1 VSDAKRS
8 AEEPARRLP
17 ADETGRASSLGET
30 ARGLPADETARE
42 PPDEETGRKLSA
54 EEVARLREV
63 FARVPYA
70 RLLGM
75 EFVGAERGAAT
86 FALEVREELTRMGG
100 IAHGGALASL
110 LDTAAAFAAQTLL
123 APVERTGTVD
133 LTVHF
138 LRPATAGRVE
148 GRARVL
154 REGRRILII
163 SAEATDQAGLLVATA
178 TTTYV
183 RQG

>member
-1 VSDAKRS
+1 VSDASKPS
-8 AEEPARRLP
+8 ADKPARQLS
-17 ADETGRASSLGET
+17 ADETKLS
-30 ARGLPADETARE
+30 ADATARE
-42 PPDEETGRKLSA
+42 LSA
-54 EEVARLREV
+54 VESACELSAVESARLREA

-70 RLLGM
+70 CLLGL
-75 EFVGAERGAAT
+75 EFVGASRGEAT

-110 LDTAAAFAAQTLL
+110 LDTAAAFAVHTLL
-123 APVERTGTVD
+123 APEERTVTVD

-138 LRPATAGRVE
+138 LRPVGEGRVE
-148 GRARVL
+148 ARARVL
-154 REGRRILII
+154 RAGRRIVII
-163 SAEATDQAGLLVATA
+163 SAEATDQTGLLVATA